1 MNHRRLNTFRTILT
15 NSLNIVSPITYGSKR
30 LLSNIYMTMGHLSK
44 EEITLYASFALQA
57 FKKWTINDNKLVLTP
72 TYANLYYTQL
82 LAS

>member
-57 FKKWTINDNKLVLTP
+57 F
-72 TYANLYYTQL
+72 
-82 LAS
+82 